1 MTGGVFRWTFLG
13 MLGVFF
19 LPGVFF
25 YFFFDS
31 LNAALDHHAS
41 PPWQALALLTK
52 TAPFQV

>member
-1 MTGGVFRWTFLG
+1 VTGGVFRWTFLG